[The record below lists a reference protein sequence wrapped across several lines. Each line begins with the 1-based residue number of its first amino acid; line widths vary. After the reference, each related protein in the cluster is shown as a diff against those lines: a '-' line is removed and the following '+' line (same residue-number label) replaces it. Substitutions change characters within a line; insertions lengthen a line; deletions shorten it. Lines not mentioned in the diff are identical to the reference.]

1 MSNNKGQHRNFHFQP
16 AGLSGVSALSDVTFA
31 VLNCLNAW
39 WDQRCGLAQFDNEG
53 DEPNMKKFRLEQ
65 MLLVALTVLVATG
78 LVGAAEKEKTLLR
91 ASLDGIHETNPSTII
106 TDATGTLL
114 ATINDDS
121 SITYTLSYNNMSTPV
136 TQAHIHIGATKITG
150 GIVVFFCTNLGNGP
164 AGTPTCPNDT
174 NNSGTVTH
182 TVTASDVVA
191 LPAQGVAAGDMKDV
205 VRAIV
210 SGVAYANVHTTAH
223 PAGEIRG
230 QIRSTGDEDDE
241 LPGAD
246 HHHR

>member
-1 MSNNKGQHRNFHFQP
+1 MPR
-16 AGLSGVSALSDVTFA
+16 L
-31 VLNCLNAW
+31 
-39 WDQRCGLAQFDNEG
+39 R
-53 DEPNMKKFRLEQ
+53 FRV
-65 MLLVALTVLVATG
+65 LLVALSVLLLTSMSS
-78 LVGAAEKEKTLLR
+78 AAEKTQLH

-106 TDATGTLL
+106 TDATGQLT

-121 SITYTLSYNNMSTPV
+121 SITYTLSYKNLSTPI
-136 TQAHIHIGATKITG
+136 TQSHIHIGATKITG

-164 AGTPTCPNDT
+164 AGTPACPNDST
-174 NNSGTVTH
+174 NSGTVSH
-182 TVTASDVVA
+182 TVTAADVVS
-191 LPAQGVAAGDMKDV
+191 LPTQGVVAGDIKDV

-230 QIRSTGDEDDE
+230 QIRSTEDEDDE

-246 HHHR
+246 HHRHEHR